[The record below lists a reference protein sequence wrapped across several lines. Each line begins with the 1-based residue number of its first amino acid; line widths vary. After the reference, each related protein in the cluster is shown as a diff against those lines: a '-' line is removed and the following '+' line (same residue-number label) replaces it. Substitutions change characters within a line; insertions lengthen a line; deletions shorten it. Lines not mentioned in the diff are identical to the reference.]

1 MINFVIEITLTVSI
15 QKKEG
20 KCFPPQY
27 SVFTQP
33 VQLFVF
39 CVIFLFVRCKNSGE
53 LFQRKGP
60 REEKRVAKNNI
71 MYIIMYTIDAIHML
85 HFCQPT
91 AN

>member
-1 MINFVIEITLTVSI
+1 M
-15 QKKEG
+15 
-20 KCFPPQY
+20 FPPPIFSIY
-27 SVFTQP
+27 TTCTIIC
-33 VQLFVF
+33 F